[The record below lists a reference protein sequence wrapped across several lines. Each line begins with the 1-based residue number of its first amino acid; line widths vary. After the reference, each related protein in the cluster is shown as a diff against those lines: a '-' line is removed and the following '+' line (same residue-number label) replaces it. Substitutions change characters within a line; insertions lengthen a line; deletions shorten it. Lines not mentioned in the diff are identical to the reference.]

1 METLLG
7 VVSPL
12 DKHTKAASIEL
23 RRREEASRVGH
34 TATSAE
40 LEEEAQYDD
49 DKVDNLMLTGAF
61 AKAKNNIGRGVD
73 RTVWD
78 FRTDAEATADR
89 KAAAAEAE
97 DRAARKAELEKNP
110 KAKPPAPPST
120 TAPIGKTV
128 YRFVDTSAKSSK

>member
-12 DKHTKAASIEL
+12 DKRTKAASIEL
-23 RRREEASRVGH
+23 RRREEASRLDH
-34 TATSAE
+34 TSTSGE

-49 DKVDNLMLTGAF
+49 DRVDNLKFTGAF
-61 AKAKNNIGRGVD
+61 AKAKNNISAGVE

-78 FRTDAEATADR
+78 FRTDAEVTADR
-89 KAAAAEAE
+89 KAAVAEAE
-97 DRAARKAELEKNP
+97 DRAVRKAELEKNP
-110 KAKPPAPPST
+110 KAKRPEPPST
-120 TAPIGKTV
+120 TASIGKTV